1 MSREELERYLA
12 EGLSLEQMGKRVGRT
27 PSTISYHLKKYGLRP
42 LNRQRHLRR
51 GGIPE
56 AKLRAI
62 HASGASLK
70 EIANEVDR
78 AVSTVRYWIDKYGLG
93 PTAGGVRRAAVR
105 RARLAGKPEI
115 ELQCRHHG
123 NTVHVIERDGH
134 VRCKHCRVEAV
145 SKRRRR
151 TKRTLVEE
159 AGGACAI
166 CGYDRSV
173 VALQFH
179 HLDRT
184 TKSFELSRKVTRSL
198 EETRREASKCVLLCG
213 NCHAEVEAGLVDIGP
228 RVLPVQLAERQAS

>member
-1 MSREELERYLA
+1 MDKAELKGYLA
-12 EGLSLEQMGKRVGRT
+12 EGLSLEQIGKRVGRN
-27 PSTISYHLKKYGLRP
+27 PSTISYHLKKHGLRP

-51 GGIPE
+51 GAIPE
-56 AKLRAI
+56 AKLRAL
-62 HASGASLK
+62 HASGASLM
-70 EIANEVDR
+70 EIAADVDR
-78 AVSTVRYWIDKYGLG
+78 GVSTVRYWIDRYGLG
-93 PTAGGVRRAAVR
+93 PTAGGVKRAAAR
-105 RARLAGKPEI
+105 RARLAGKREV

-123 NTVHVIERDGH
+123 KTVHVVDRDGH

-179 HLDRT
+179 HLDRM

-198 EETRREASKCVLLCG
+198 EEARCEARKCVLLCA

-228 RVLPVQLAERQAS
+228 TALPVQLAEPQAS